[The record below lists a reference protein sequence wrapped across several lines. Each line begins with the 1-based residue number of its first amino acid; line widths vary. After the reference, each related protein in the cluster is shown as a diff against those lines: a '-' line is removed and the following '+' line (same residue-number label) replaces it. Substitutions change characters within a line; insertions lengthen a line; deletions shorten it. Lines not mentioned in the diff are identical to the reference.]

1 MIKMIEFRMLNAEQ
15 ITLLPDHCSTRDVA
29 RALGLAVRSVRSVQ
43 LMVDRGE
50 LLAWKTPGGHRRIAR
65 ASVQQ
70 WLARSQADHAA
81 PTVVP
86 KAAAAVSVP
95 VARGLRVLLIED
107 SRHIQ
112 NLVRCLLQHYFPQ
125 IELYVADDAIVG
137 LVMAGQLCPQVVLVD
152 IVLPG
157 VDGSTLVRRWHAHPP
172 LLGSQL
178 VVLTGLDTEQRAAYA
193 FALAGVPVVYKPQLA
208 QQLPT
213 VLLACLQGAGAAL

>member
-1 MIKMIEFRMLNAEQ
+1 MVSAEQ
-15 ITLLPDHCSTRDVA
+15 VALLPDNCSTRDVA
-29 RALGLAVRSVRSVQ
+29 RVLGLAVRSVQ

-65 ASVQQ
+65 ASVQR
-70 WLARSQADHAA
+70 WLERNQPAHAA
-81 PTVVP
+81 PAVVP
-86 KAAAAVSVP
+86 KAAAFSVP
-95 VARGLRVLLIED
+95 VASGLRVLLIED

-112 NLVRCLLQHYFPQ
+112 NLVRCLLGHYFPQ

-213 VLLACLQGAGAAL
+213 VLLACLQGAGTAL